1 MKLLVDGVFFQL
13 AQSGIARVWSAL
25 LPRLAGNRDLD
36 IVLLDRGNAP
46 NLEGTRR
53 IAFPA
58 YNGKSTAA
66 NSFLI
71 EQIGMDFGAD
81 VFISTYYTTPVTIP
95 SVLLIYDMIPELFGF
110 DMSNR
115 IWQEKEVA
123 IAYARRFVCISK
135 NTQADF
141 LRLHPEIPADRTA
154 VAHCG
159 VDTQIFYPRPPV
171 EVEKFRRE
179 HNLDRPYYLFV
190 GSSEQHKGY
199 KNAGIFF
206 ETLKRTRDASVD
218 VLCVGGEPEIQPAL
232 IEALPSGVRLRHCNL
247 SDDALACA
255 YSGSEALVF
264 SSLYEGFGLPIIEAF
279 ASGCPVVTTP
289 HGSLGEVAGDA
300 AEFISGRDVAE
311 MSRALDAVRNPLRRA
326 ELVSRGRSRASTF
339 SWDAMAERLQ
349 ENLAAVAVER
359 SKAKQFFAEWKRLR
373 NIQLGV
379 DTSC

>member
-25 LPRLAGNRDLD
+25 LPRLARNCDLD
-36 IVLLDRGNAP
+36 IALLDRGSAP
-46 NLEGTRR
+46 NVEGVRR

-66 NSFLI
+66 DSFLI
-71 EQIGMDFGAD
+71 EQIGMDFGAN

-115 IWQEKEVA
+115 MWQEKEVA
-123 IAYARRFVCISK
+123 IAYARRCVCISK

-141 LRLHPEIPADRTA
+141 LRLHPKIPVDRTA

-159 VDTQIFYPRPPV
+159 VDAQVFYPRHSV
-171 EVEKFRRE
+171 EVEKFRRG
-179 HNLDRPYYLFV
+179 HNLDRRYYLFV
-190 GSSEQHKGY
+190 GSREQHKGY

-206 ETLKRTRDASVD
+206 ETLKSTRDATVD
-218 VLCVGGEPEIQPAL
+218 VLCVGGEPEIQSAL
-232 IEALPSGVRLRHCNL
+232 IEALPSGVRLRHCYL

-255 YSGSEALVF
+255 YSGAEALVF
-264 SSLYEGFGLPIIEAF
+264 PSLYEGFGLPIIEAF
-279 ASGCPVVTTP
+279 ASGCPVVTTH

-300 AEFISGRDVAE
+300 AEFISGRDIDE
-311 MSRALDAVRNPLRRA
+311 MSRALDAVRNPVRRA
-326 ELVSRGRSRASTF
+326 ELVSRGRTRAATF
-339 SWDAMAERLQ
+339 SWDAMAERIQ
-349 ENLAAVAVER
+349 ENLAAAAAER
-359 SKAKQFFAEWKRLR
+359 SNAERFFAEWKRLR
-373 NIQLGV
+373 NMQVGV
-379 DTSC
+379 DISC

>member
-1 MKLLVDGVFFQL
+1 MKLLVDGVSFQL

-25 LPRLAGNRDLD
+25 LPRLARDRDLD
-36 IVLLDRGNAP
+36 MVILDRGNAP
-46 NLEGTRR
+46 YVEGVRR

-66 NSFLI
+66 DSFLI

-81 VFISTYYTTPVTIP
+81 VFISTCYTTPVTIP

-110 DMSNR
+110 EMSNR

-135 NTQADF
+135 KIQTDF

-154 VAHCG
+154 VALCG
-159 VDTQIFYPRPPV
+159 VDTQIFYPRQPV

-179 HNLDRPYYLFV
+179 HNLDRHYYVLV
-190 GSSEQHKGY
+190 GFPEHKDY

-232 IEALPSGVRLRHCNL
+232 IEALPSGVRLRHCQL

-255 YSGSEALVF
+255 YSGAEALVF
-264 SSLYEGFGLPIIEAF
+264 PSLYEGFGLPIIEAF

-311 MSRALDAVRNPLRRA
+311 MSRGLDAVRNPVRRA
-326 ELVSRGRSRASTF
+326 ELVSRGRTRAAIF

-349 ENLAAVAVER
+349 ENLAAAADER
-359 SKAKQFFAEWKRLR
+359 SSAKQFFADWKRLR
-373 NIQLGV
+373 NIQVSV